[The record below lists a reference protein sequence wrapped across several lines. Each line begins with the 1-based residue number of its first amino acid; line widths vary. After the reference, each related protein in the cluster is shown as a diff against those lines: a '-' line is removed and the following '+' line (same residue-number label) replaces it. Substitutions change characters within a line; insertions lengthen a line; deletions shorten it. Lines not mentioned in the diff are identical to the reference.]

1 MRTAFILP
9 IISMVFI
16 FTSCANEPLDS
27 DLDPTVI
34 TIDENDY
41 KNVLNTSE
49 IIDTSTV
56 GLIALE
62 SKNGIIGTVD
72 KLVVTDSAF
81 IILDK
86 TTQKVWIFNISGE
99 YINAIEAHGRGP
111 NEYSR
116 IHTITYKEPN
126 LIGILDD
133 SQKRL
138 LWFSLQ
144 GKFIEKH
151 EIHYYACDVYAESSA
166 LHLMYRY
173 IPENAPSH
181 ENYYYHKKYLDSDS
195 SEHALPYY
203 PFGLFFTVDDPFFI
217 VNDSELLIRNPFD
230 NGLYTYQD
238 GVLAMKYAL
247 NFSKPKVPYDSD
259 GYKGSPESLSREIQS
274 GDYQGNIS
282 QVAFTSANL
291 SMRYT
296 EYQKEG
302 GAEVVH
308 IVYDITD
315 KGLKVFSGVTV
326 EDDFEIYYQHPIASY
341 KDQFFSVLHPYSLQA
356 KTIERIGNI
365 GDVQMA
371 NPVIMSFKYSEN

>member
-1 MRTAFILP
+1 MIITRMSCQRISSLIWKIAVLRWLSISLKHLSQNMRTAYILP
-9 IISMVFI
+9 VISMVFI
-16 FTSCANEPLDS
+16 FTSCANEPLES
-27 DLDPTVI
+27 DLNKTVI

-62 SKNGIIGTVD
+62 SKNEIIGTVD
-72 KLVVTDSAF
+72 KLVLTD
-81 IILDK
+81 
-86 TTQKVWIFNISGE
+86 GE

-203 PFGLFFTVDDPFFI
+203 PFGIFFTVYDPFFI

-259 GYKGSPESLSREIQS
+259 GYKGSPESLSREIQ
-274 GDYQGNIS
+274 
-282 QVAFTSANL
+282 
-291 SMRYT
+291 
-296 EYQKEG
+296 
-302 GAEVVH
+302 
-308 IVYDITD
+308 
-315 KGLKVFSGVTV
+315 
-326 EDDFEIYYQHPIASY
+326 
-341 KDQFFSVLHPYSLQA
+341 
-356 KTIERIGNI
+356 
-365 GDVQMA
+365 
-371 NPVIMSFKYSEN
+371 